1 MRTEVSLPSWLDS
14 LIFDEL
20 GANFCRSNADMTV
33 IDWDKTQI
41 LNYLGTYFP
50 RSYAE
55 SYCIFC
61 AFFSKNTPS
70 FQNKDSLSIL
80 DFCCGTGGEI
90 IALLLSIGKFMPW
103 IKHVDI
109 TAIDG
114 NHDALRV
121 FEKVAKATETHLPFS
136 LSTFIGPLT
145 IRDFF
150 DLSDLDE
157 IITGPFDIA
166 MTFKAI
172 CEFVSK
178 DRFEDQNPYYTV
190 SESLL
195 KKIAKG
201 GIMLLVDV
209 SSKSDTTKDWLP
221 NMMDRGLSAF
231 TVSKLFRNPD
241 FNQCF
246 YVSHSK
252 QNRDISK
259 IAWRLIIK

>member
-1 MRTEVSLPSWLDS
+1 
-14 LIFDEL
+14 
-20 GANFCRSNADMTV
+20 MTV

-50 RSYAE
+50 RSFAE
-55 SYCIFC
+55 SYCIFS
-61 AFFSKNTPS
+61 AFFSKNAS
-70 FQNKDSLSIL
+70 CFQDKDSLSIM

-90 IALLLSIGKFMPW
+90 VALLLTIGKFMPW
-103 IKHVDI
+103 IKRVDI

-114 NHDALRV
+114 NHDALRI
-121 FEKVAKATETHLPFS
+121 FEKVAKASASHLPFS
-136 LSTFIGPLT
+136 LSTNIGPLT

-157 IITGPFDIA
+157 IITGPFDIV

-178 DRFEDQNPYYTV
+178 ERFEDQNPYFTV
-190 SESLL
+190 SDSLL
-195 KKIAKG
+195 KKLSQG

-209 SSKSDTTKDWLP
+209 SSKSDVTKDWLP
-221 NMMDRGLSAF
+221 NMMDRGLSNF
-231 TVSKLFRNPD
+231 TVKKLYRNPD
-241 FNQCF
+241 FNQSF
-246 YVSHSK
+246 YISHSK

-259 IAWRLIIK
+259 IAWRMIIK